1 MRLSEKCFAV
11 PVNAPSPLVGE
22 GITAGQP
29 KRGWVRGTISQAA
42 MRRQPLT
49 RLRFAKPPSPTR
61 GEGNR
66 PAIQRRQTA

>member
-1 MRLSEKCFAV
+1 MIELQEQSAL

-22 GITAGQP
+22 GYTASRQ
-29 KRGWVRGTISQAA
+29 KLASVRGPLSTVP

-61 GEGNR
+61 GEG
-66 PAIQRRQTA
+66 ASTAVRSYALP